1 MNYQHLEYFLKAAEY
16 QHYTRAAEHLH
27 ITQPTLTKAIL
38 GIEEE
43 IGAPLFMKRGRNIEL
58 TKYGSIFFDDAKRS
72 LEEINHGI
80 SAVKHQVNSDLNT
93 VDLSALC
100 SINTTFL
107 PRKSAQFQLAYP
119 DCSLNITFKYT
130 TAIIK
135 DVLNY
140 TSTLGL
146 CGEFDNESE
155 YASLEKILLYT
166 EPVKFVISRVHP
178 LACRKLVEPKEL
190 KNEPFAV
197 YNVSTNGTNRLL
209 YEICEGAG
217 FRPKTLTAAYNDY
230 GLINEVISN
239 QCISIVSRTFYKQ
252 FRSLGFTELH
262 LATNVPLI
270 QRIYLT
276 WVRDAALSPL
286 AKGFREILLSK

>member
-27 ITQPTLTKAIL
+27 ITQPALTKAIL

-58 TKYGSIFFDDAKRS
+58 TKYGKIFFDYARRS

-93 VDLSALC
+93 VNLSALC

-107 PRKSAQFQLAYP
+107 PKKSAQFHLAYP

-135 DVLNY
+135 DVSNY
-140 TSTLGL
+140 KRTFGL

-155 YASLEKILLYT
+155 YTSLEKILLYT
-166 EPVKFVISRVHP
+166 EPVKFVISRNHP
-178 LACRKLVEPKEL
+178 LAHKKSVEAAEL
-190 KNEPFAV
+190 KNQPFAV

-209 YEICEGAG
+209 YELD
-217 FRPKTLTAAYNDY
+217 RKS
-230 GLINEVISN
+230 V
-239 QCISIVSRTFYKQ
+239 V
-252 FRSLGFTELH
+252 
-262 LATNVPLI
+262 
-270 QRIYLT
+270 
-276 WVRDAALSPL
+276 
-286 AKGFREILLSK
+286 

>member
-27 ITQPTLTKAIL
+27 ITQPALTKAIL

-43 IGAPLFMKRGRNIEL
+43 IGAPLFMKRGRNIEI
-58 TKYGSIFFDDAKRS
+58 T
-72 LEEINHGI
+72 HGI

-107 PRKSAQFQLAYP
+107 PKKSAQFHLAYP

-135 DVLNY
+135 DVSNY
-140 TSTLGL
+140 NSTFGL

-155 YASLEKILLYT
+155 YTSLEKILLYT
-166 EPVKFVISRVHP
+166 EPVKNP
-178 LACRKLVEPKEL
+178 
-190 KNEPFAV
+190 
-197 YNVSTNGTNRLL
+197 
-209 YEICEGAG
+209 
-217 FRPKTLTAAYNDY
+217 
-230 GLINEVISN
+230 
-239 QCISIVSRTFYKQ
+239 
-252 FRSLGFTELH
+252 
-262 LATNVPLI
+262 
-270 QRIYLT
+270 
-276 WVRDAALSPL
+276 
-286 AKGFREILLSK
+286 